1 MNRALRLLV
10 VLVLLL
16 LFGALPASAGR
27 LSAPAAT
34 YLVTNTN
41 NSGPNSLR
49 QAIINANANPG
60 EDAITFDLAGA
71 DQSIRTISIN
81 TVLPAITDPVVID
94 GSTQPDYFGDP
105 LIQLRWTGG
114 DNTGT
119 IGLHITAGDSTVD
132 SLTISG
138 FEDGIRLEGGGDNV
152 IVGNF
157 IGTNGLGTAA
167 EGNEYGVHI
176 LNSPRNFIGGTGI
189 DARNLIS
196 GNDEDGILIEGAI
209 SLDNLIQGNYI
220 GTDDDGTAAI
230 PNDFSG
236 IVIQD
241 AAGTLIGGGADD
253 AGNVISGNAFD
264 GVLISFG
271 SSGTLVRGNLIG
283 TDRTGEADL
292 GNGRY
297 GVRMLASTGN
307 SIGGNT
313 VARRNVIS
321 GNGNTGV
328 AIDGDENVVQ
338 GNFIGTDVD
347 GTTAL
352 TNGGYG
358 VEITGALSNTI
369 GGLGAGEGNVISRNE
384 DGGVRI
390 FGGFTG
396 DASNNRVQGNRIG
409 TNAAG
414 LAALGNTG
422 PGVFIESASGNS
434 VGGAEAGNVISSN
447 MGGGVRIQGGSE
459 NWVLGNFIGTDST
472 GNGALPNV
480 GAGVTVDSS
489 SGNVIGGPDASILNV
504 ISANSGDGVL
514 LTNIATQNLVR
525 SNYIGVGV
533 DGATD
538 LGNGSFG
545 LHIVDSSANIIGGT
559 IAGAGNTISGNAREG
574 ILIEQAGATGNLV
587 HGNRIGTNA
596 AGTAAVPNLS
606 AGVSIANSATDNTI
620 GGDEDGA
627 GNLISGNGSNGV
639 HLFFGANDNRVQGNL
654 IGTNFNGTAALEN
667 MGVGVLVDD
676 VSGTRIGGP
685 GAAAGNLISG
695 NTNSGIRITDPGASE
710 TVVEG
715 NTIGTNAATTS
726 ALPNGLYGIHVTD
739 APTNTIGGTAD
750 GAGNVISGNTQEGV
764 LIELDGATGNVV
776 QGNRIGTD
784 GSGTAAVP
792 NGAGGVTVANAATNT
807 LIGGTEPGA
816 GNLISGNEFN
826 GILLF
831 TTTGNTVQG
840 NFIGTDAA
848 GAADLGNNVG
858 VHLDGASDNLIGGV
872 EETARNLISGNNNY
886 GVYISD
892 ASMNNNV
899 MGNYIGTDATGLT
912 VISNNWDGVN
922 IAGLSAGN
930 VIGGAEAGAGNLI
943 SGNGSAGI
951 EILFGSDDN
960 QVLGNRI
967 GTNATGGTNALPNAA
982 EGINVNSANNTIG
995 GTTAGAGN
1003 LISGNGGPGIYFGG
1017 GAEDNT
1023 VQGNIIGTDRTG
1035 SLAMPNV
1042 TGIHIFD
1049 SPGNTIGGIQA
1060 GAGNLISGNDEFG
1073 LYITG
1078 ENAAQ
1083 NLVQGNRIGTDAT
1096 GTEAVANNH
1105 TGVHVQ
1111 SAGPNMIGGTDAGAG
1126 NLIAFNTGNGVSIVA
1141 EGQISSRKAILGN
1154 SIHSNVGLGIDL
1166 EWDGVTPNDEDDPDT
1181 GGNMLQNYPV
1191 LGPASRDGSNVT
1203 ITGTLNSTASTTF
1216 HLEFFS
1222 NSTCDP
1228 TGYGE
1233 GQSFL
1238 GADSVTTDANGDAT
1252 FEVTLPDVVPGGS
1265 DNVTATATDPENNTS
1280 EFSQCVDVEVVEPT
1294 AVQLSG
1300 LTSSP
1305 ALPVLP
1311 VGAALGL
1318 LVTLGVG
1325 LVLRRRQRDS

>member
-49 QAIINANANPG
+49 QAIINANGNPG
-60 EDAITFDLAGA
+60 KDTITFDLAGA
-71 DQSIRTISIN
+71 NQSIRTISIN

-132 SLTISG
+132 SLTISR
-138 FEDGIRLEGGGDNV
+138 FEDGIRLETGGDNV

-167 EGNEYGVHI
+167 EGNEYGIHV
-176 LNSPRNFIGGTGI
+176 LDSPRNFIGGTGN
-189 DARNLIS
+189 DAPNLIS
-196 GNDEDGILIEGAI
+196 GNDEDGIFIEGAASVDTI
-209 SLDNLIQGNYI
+209 IQGNYI

-236 IVIQD
+236 IVIED
-241 AAGTLIGGGADD
+241 AAGTLIGGGAND
-253 AGNVISGNAFD
+253 ARNVISGNAFD
-264 GVLISFG
+264 GVLISFD

-283 TDRTGEADL
+283 TDRTGEANL

-297 GVRMLASTGN
+297 GVRVLASTGN

-321 GNGNTGV
+321 GNGNAGV
-328 AIDGDENVVQ
+328 AIDGDENEVQ

-369 GGLGAGEGNVISRNE
+369 GGPGAGEGNVISRNGS
-384 DGGVRI
+384 GGIRI

-396 DASNNRVQGNRIG
+396 PASNNRILGNRIG

-414 LAALGNTG
+414 LNALPNTG
-422 PGVFIESASGNS
+422 PGVFIESASGNF
-434 VGGAEAGNVISSN
+434 VGGTEAGAGNVISGN
-447 MGGGVRIQGGSE
+447 TAGGARIQGGSE
-459 NWVLGNFIGTDST
+459 NQILGNLIGTDST
-472 GNGALPNV
+472 GNGALSNV
-480 GAGVTVDSS
+480 GVGVTVDSS
-489 SGNVIGGPDASILNV
+489 SGNVIGGPDASGRNV

-514 LTNIATQNLVR
+514 LTNVAAQNLVQ
-525 SNYIGVGV
+525 SNYIGLGL

-545 LHIVDSSANIIGGT
+545 LHIVDSSANTIGGT
-559 IAGAGNTISGNAREG
+559 TAGAGNTISGNAREG
-574 ILIEQAGATGNLV
+574 VLIEQAGATGNLV
-587 HGNRIGTNA
+587 QGNRIGTNA

-620 GGDEDGA
+620 GGDVDGA
-627 GNLISGNGSNGV
+627 GNLISGNASNGV
-639 HLFFGANDNRVQGNL
+639 HLFFGANDNRVQGNR
-654 IGTNFNGTAALEN
+654 IGTNFNGAAALEN

-685 GAAAGNLISG
+685 SAAGNLISG

-715 NTIGTNAATTS
+715 NTIGTDAATTT
-726 ALPNGLYGIHVTD
+726 ALPNGLYGIHVTA
-739 APTNTIGGTAD
+739 APTNTIGGPAD
-750 GAGNVISGNTQEGV
+750 GAGNLISGNTQEGV

-792 NGAGGVTVANAATNT
+792 NGAGGVTVANAATDT

-816 GNLISGNEFN
+816 GNLISGNKFN

-831 TTTGNTVQG
+831 TTTENTVQG
-840 NFIGTDAA
+840 NRIGTDAA
-848 GAADLGNNVG
+848 GTADLGNNVG
-858 VHLDGASDNLIGGV
+858 VHLDGASDNLIGGI
-872 EETARNLISGNNNY
+872 EDAARNLISGNNNY

-899 MGNYIGTDATGLT
+899 MGNYIGTDAAGLT
-912 VISNNWDGVN
+912 TISNNWDGVN
-922 IAGLSAGN
+922 IAGLSEGN

-943 SGNGSAGI
+943 SGNGSAGV

-967 GTNATGGTNALPNAA
+967 GTNATGATLLPNAA
-982 EGINVNSANNTIG
+982 EGIYVNSADNTIG

-1003 LISGNGGPGIYFGG
+1003 LISGNGSGGIYFGG
-1017 GAEDNT
+1017 GAETNT

-1049 SPGNTIGGIQA
+1049 SPGNTIGGIEA

-1073 LYITG
+1073 IFITG
-1078 ENAAQ
+1078 QNAAQ

-1096 GTEAVANNH
+1096 GVEAVANGLD
-1105 TGVHVQ
+1105 GVQVQ

-1141 EGQISSRKAILGN
+1141 AGQVSSRKAILGN
-1154 SIHSNVGLGIDL
+1154 SIHSNGGLGIDL

-1191 LGPASRDGSNVT
+1191 LGPASSDGSNVT

-1216 HLEFFS
+1216 RLEFFS
-1222 NSTCDP
+1222 NPACDP
-1228 TGYGE
+1228 SGFGE
-1233 GQSFL
+1233 GQTFL
-1238 GADSVTTDANGDAT
+1238 GADSVTTDINGDAT
-1252 FEVTLPDVVPGGS
+1252 FEVMLPDVVPSGS

-1280 EFSQCVDVEVVEPT
+1280 EFSQCVDVALVEPT
-1294 AVQLSG
+1294 AVQLRG

-1305 ALPVLP
+1305 ALPLIP
-1311 VGAALGL
+1311 IGAALGL
-1318 LVTLGVG
+1318 LVTLGAG